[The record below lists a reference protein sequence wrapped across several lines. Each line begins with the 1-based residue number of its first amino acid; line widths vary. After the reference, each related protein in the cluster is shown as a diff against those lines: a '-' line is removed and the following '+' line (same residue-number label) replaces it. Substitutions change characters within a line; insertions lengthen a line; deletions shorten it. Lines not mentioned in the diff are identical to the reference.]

1 MTYTKAYR
9 HRIYK
14 KALKAFDKNPDGL
27 CIVGLCTVIRN
38 VNPDRNHIFGFQTT
52 RLFSELAAQMPK
64 GADPGDFWWSKST
77 RGHNARRRAL
87 VRCIELTAPTPRK
100 KP

>member
-14 KALKAFDKNPDGL
+14 KALKAFDGWKFGL
-27 CIVGLCTVIRN
+27 CSMIWYANDHQGHLS
-38 VNPDRNHIFGFQTT
+38 PSQSPM
-52 RLFSELAAQMPK
+52 LFPELLLQKPK
-64 GADPGDFWWSKST
+64 GAKTNRHWWSKST

>member
-1 MTYTKAYR
+1 MNYTKAYR

-14 KALKAFDKNPDGL
+14 KALLEFDNEPCGL
-27 CIVGLCTVIRN
+27 CALIKH
-38 VNPDRNHIFGFQTT
+38 VNPDPEHIYIFQT
-52 RLFSELAAQMPK
+52 REWFHELAEQKPRHAAPS
-64 GADPGDFWWSKST
+64 DLWWSVMP
-77 RGHNARRRAL
+77 RGHAARRRAL